1 MLISSLE
8 IAFNFIGA
16 VSSNSIGGILPSLF
30 YFKLLKR
37 SKGVFMNPSE
47 KRQYYFAFGF
57 FIYSVIVSIMCLLSE
72 FFKELK
78 IFD

>member
-8 IAFNFIGA
+8 VAFNFIGA

-47 KRQYYFAFGF
+47 KR
-57 FIYSVIVSIMCLLSE
+57 
-72 FFKELK
+72 
-78 IFD
+78 